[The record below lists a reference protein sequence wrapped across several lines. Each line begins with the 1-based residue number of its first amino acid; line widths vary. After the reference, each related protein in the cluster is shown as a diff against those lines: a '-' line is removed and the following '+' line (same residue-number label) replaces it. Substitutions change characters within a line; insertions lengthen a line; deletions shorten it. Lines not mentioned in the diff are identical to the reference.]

1 MRRIAASLLACLF
14 LSSPMDAVG
23 RGAPSKVSLSDCQR
37 ALHVLNRL
45 GFGPRPGDVDRVLSM
60 GVSTYIEAQ
69 LHPGPPIEDPLVLQQ
84 LEGLPTTRM
93 SDSELI
99 LAFERPIQNARK
111 VAEKEVHESGD
122 SAATAREREQLVD
135 GLVPAASRPPRVL
148 DELTRARVL
157 RAVSTDAQLNEVL
170 VDFWMN
176 HFNVFAG
183 KDAGRAMLP
192 TFERDV
198 IRPHIWG
205 CFRDLLLATARSPA
219 MLSYLDNT
227 QSVAAAENRP
237 GAPPLPPIPFAG
249 KPHPGLNENY
259 ARELL
264 ELHTMGVDGGY
275 SQGDVTEL
283 ARVLTGWSVAPPE
296 EGGGFLFRFA
306 VHDVCPKT
314 ILARKLTEG
323 RGIDEGEEMID
334 FLARH
339 PATARHISWKLC
351 HRFVRDDPPGGLV
364 DRVAA
369 VFLSTDGDLRQVLR
383 AIVTSPEFFAPSNYR
398 AKVKTPFEYVVSSI
412 RAAAVSTDGGGALA
426 QQIARLGEPL
436 YLCAPP
442 TGFGD
447 SARDWINTGSL
458 LARWN
463 FALDLAG
470 GRVANARID
479 FDRLLT
485 PGARRNADEA
495 FSVLEEAFFAGDL
508 SSETRRAVREC
519 VLDNEPGAPA
529 GTDARIRPLLALLL
543 GSPEFQR
550 R

>member
-1 MRRIAASLLACLF
+1 MRRIAGTLLACLF
-14 LSSPMDAVG
+14 LSSAMDGAG
-23 RGAPSKVSLSDCQR
+23 RGAPSKTSLSDCQK

-45 GFGPRPGDVDRVLSM
+45 GFGPRPGDVDRVLSV
-60 GVSTYIEAQ
+60 GISAYLEAQ
-69 LHPGPPIEDPLVLQQ
+69 LHPEVAGEDPLVLQR
-84 LEGLPTTRM
+84 LEELSTTRM
-93 SDSELI
+93 SDAELI

-111 VAEKEVHESGD
+111 VAEKEVPDSGD
-122 SAATAREREQLVD
+122 SGSAAREREQLVNE
-135 GLVPAASRPPRVL
+135 LVPAVSRPPRIL

-157 RAVSTDAQLNEVL
+157 RAVYSDAQLNEVL

-192 TFERDV
+192 TFEREV
-198 IRPHIWG
+198 IRPHVWG

-227 QSVAAAENRP
+227 QSVAAAENRF
-237 GAPPLPPIPFAG
+237 GAPDLPPIPFAG
-249 KPHPGLNENY
+249 KARPGLNENY

-314 ILARKLTEG
+314 ILGRRLTEG
-323 RGIDEGEEMID
+323 RGIDEGEEMIGL
-334 FLARH
+334 LAGH

-351 HRFVRDDPPGGLV
+351 QRLIRDDPPGDLV
-364 DRVAA
+364 DRAAA
-369 VFLSTDGDLRQVLR
+369 VFLSTDGDLRQVVR
-383 AIVTSPEFFAPSNYR
+383 AIVTSPEFFAPSTYR

-412 RAAAVSTDGGGALA
+412 RAVAASTDGGGSVA
-426 QQIARLGEPL
+426 QQIARQGEPL
-436 YLCAPP
+436 YLCPPP

-470 GRVANARID
+470 GRVGNARID
-479 FDRLLT
+479 FERLLT
-485 PGARRNADEA
+485 PSARRNANEA
-495 FSVLEEAFFAGDL
+495 FSVLEQALFAGDL
-508 SSETRRAVREC
+508 SSETRGAVREC
-519 VLDNEPGAPA
+519 VLETEPG
-529 GTDARIRPLLALLL
+529 GTGGADPRIPPLLALLL
-543 GSPEFQR
+543 ASPEFQR
-550 R
+550 H